1 MDTNNWLKD
10 EINKIHMQIK
20 EININ
25 MNKKEDDL
33 KNIIEEKDILI
44 KKLEKKLLKQKK
56 RLNELNNILIENVV
70 NKNGINLKY
79 FRDGYSWETKIFGDK
94 FVKNNQ
100 DNIELMINGDK
111 TKLIEKAELHYG
123 ENNIKIILKNKLE
136 NLEEMF
142 KGCNSLLNIEELKYL
157 DVSNVKN
164 FSYMFYDC
172 SRLSDIK
179 SLKNWNVSNGNNFSY
194 MLSRRYHLSDIKSLE
209 NWKTKNKIFKISH
222 IK

>member
-1 MDTNNWLKD
+1 MDTNDWLKD

-111 TKLIEKAELHYG
+111 KKLIEKAELRYG

-172 SRLSDIK
+172 SRLSDNYQK
-179 SLKNWNVSNGNNFSY
+179 
-194 MLSRRYHLSDIKSLE
+194 
-209 NWKTKNKIFKISH
+209 
-222 IK
+222 

>member
-1 MDTNNWLKD
+1 MDTNDWLKD

-79 FRDGYSWETKIFGDK
+79 FSDGYSWETKIFGDK

-142 KGCNSLLNIEELKYL
+142 KGCNSLI
-157 DVSNVKN
+157 
-164 FSYMFYDC
+164 
-172 SRLSDIK
+172 
-179 SLKNWNVSNGNNFSY
+179 
-194 MLSRRYHLSDIKSLE
+194 
-209 NWKTKNKIFKISH
+209 
-222 IK
+222 